1 MRIKTNYILLVVFV
15 IQLILGTLIS
25 NIYSVG
31 KSDYFV
37 MFLTQLIPIFIPA
50 FIYIIKKDGGYKAV
64 SGKTINIIEILVIM
78 ISSLAVNVVVNQ
90 FLCMPIYNLAYDGTS
105 SDNLV
110 FIHYGFDFFIDVFI
124 ICILPALFEELL
136 FRGITFREY
145 EKIYGSKKAIIMCA
159 LAFSLMHGTMIN
171 LLPQFLIGLF
181 LTYIVFKTESLY
193 AGIIGHF
200 TINFTTLLLQRAA
213 VDTNS
218 FLRFILSGNQFVIFV
233 VFLGLLLT
241 GLWGISNLCGKTN
254 VFSRPS
260 YSKSEIRIE
269 KNFFVL
275 IVLMF
280 VSIQILS
287 RIG

>member
-1 MRIKTNYILLVVFV
+1 MRIKTNYILLIVFI
-15 IQLILGTLIS
+15 IQLVLGTLVS
-25 NIYSVG
+25 NIYSIG
-31 KSDYFV
+31 KSDYYV

-50 FIYIIKKDGGYKAV
+50 FIYVIKKDGGYKSV
-64 SGKTINIIEILVIM
+64 SGKTINLIQILVIM
-78 ISSLAVNVVVNQ
+78 FTSLAVNVVVNQ
-90 FLCMPIYNLAYDGTS
+90 FLCMPIYNLAYDGVG

-145 EKIYGSKKAIIMCA
+145 EKIYGSKKAILMCA
-159 LAFSLMHGTMIN
+159 LAFALMHGTMVN

-193 AGIIGHF
+193 SGIIGHF

-213 VDTNS
+213 VDANS
-218 FLRFILSGNQFVIFV
+218 FLRFILSGNQFIVFI
-233 VFLGLLLT
+233 VFLGLLFT
-241 GLWGISNLCGKTN
+241 GLWGISSLSSKAN
-254 VFSRPS
+254 VYSKPS

-280 VSIQILS
+280 ICIQILS